1 MEREG
6 VCENSE
12 RKEKMSS
19 ERPKLP
25 VAPIALTANS
35 FICAL
40 YKKIKT
46 TEHGTLQ
53 QRKKIKDDATWNT
66 TRK

>member
-1 MEREG
+1 
-6 VCENSE
+6 
-12 RKEKMSS
+12 MSS
-19 ERPKLP
+19 EQPKLP

-53 QRKKIKDDATWNT
+53 QRKKIKDDATWNI